1 MRLFAGFCYRRNDET
16 AARTI
21 LWQQAHERANPGR
34 PAMYRQTEGVGL
46 EPGELN
52 MAVRHRDVWRQTV
65 GAWRAEH
72 GSEA

>member
-1 MRLFAGFCYRRNDET
+1 MSGDR
-16 AARTI
+16 
-21 LWQQAHERANPGR
+21 W
-34 PAMYRQTEGVGL
+34 L

-52 MAVRHRDVWRQTV
+52 MAVRHRDVWRQMV